1 MGHNHAHAF
10 GEERNRQTKVVAI
23 VGTVVNLILAVV
35 KILFGYIGHSQALIV
50 DGVHSLSDL
59 LSDLLVLFASHHA
72 NQEPDAEHPYGH
84 GRFETAATL
93 ALGILLA
100 LVGIGIGWD
109 SVERLLLDEETVVPT
124 QLALYAALF
133 SILANEG
140 LYWYSIIVARKLR
153 SKMLEANA
161 WHHRSDA
168 VSSIVVLV
176 GIVGTQFGID
186 NLDTIAAVIVSL
198 MIIKIGWSLG
208 WQALEELVDKSL
220 DEDEVAK
227 VSKLIDKVDGVRSIH
242 MLRTRKSGHL
252 SAADVH
258 VLVEPG
264 LSVSEGHMIA
274 VAVEEKLKKN
284 VEHLSDITV
293 HIDPEDDEEAP
304 PCQDLP
310 LRSEVITNLRDK
322 WRDIDSFSD
331 DTEFNLHYLSGKI
344 NIDVIFPLKHYKS
357 TQHTVDKLSELKAAL
372 EEDDRFGKIEVFYKA
387 PGQ

>member
-1 MGHNHAHAF
+1 MGHDHAHAF
-10 GEERNRQTKVVAI
+10 GEERNRQTKIVAI

-50 DGVHSLSDL
+50 DGIHSLSDL
-59 LSDLLVLFASHHA
+59 LSDLLVFFASHHA
-72 NQEPDAEHPYGH
+72 NQKPDAEHPYGH

-109 SVERLLLDEETVVPT
+109 SVERLIVHEETVIPT
-124 QLALYAALF
+124 SLTLYAALF

-140 LYWYSIIVARKLR
+140 LYWYSIIIARKLR

-176 GIVGTQFGID
+176 GIGGTQLGIE
-186 NLDTIAAVIVSL
+186 NLDSIAAVIVSL

-220 DEDEVAK
+220 DEDQVAR
-227 VSKLIDKVDGVRSIH
+227 VSSLIDDVDGVGSIH

-258 VLVEPG
+258 VIVDPS

-274 VAVEEKLKKN
+274 VAIEDKLKKN
-284 VEHLSDITV
+284 IDHLSDITV
-293 HIDPEDDEEAP
+293 HIDPENDEEAP
-304 PCQDLP
+304 PCEGLP
-310 LRSEVITNLRDK
+310 LRSEVLAYLRDK
-322 WRDIDSFSD
+322 WNGLGCFSGE
-331 DTEFNLHYLSGKI
+331 TEILLHYLSGKI
-344 NIDVIFPLKHYKS
+344 NIDVIFYLSCYQSADETARKRAELLDAIDG
-357 TQHTVDKLSELKAAL
+357 DK
-372 EEDDRFGKIEVFYKA
+372 RFGKIEIYYKA
-387 PGQ
+387 PS

>member
-10 GEERNRQTKVVAI
+10 GEERNRQTKIVAI
-23 VGTVVNLILAVV
+23 VGSVVNLVLAVV
-35 KILFGYIGHSQALIV
+35 KIIFGYIGHSQALIV
-50 DGVHSLSDL
+50 DGIHSLSDL

-109 SVERLLLDEETVVPT
+109 SVERLLLHEETVVPT

-133 SILANEG
+133 SIIANEG
-140 LYWYSIIVARKLR
+140 LYWYSIIIARKLR

-176 GIVGTQFGID
+176 GIVGTQFGIE

-227 VSKLIDKVDGVRSIH
+227 VSKLIDNVDGVHSLH

-258 VLVEPG
+258 VLVDPG

-274 VAVEEKLKKN
+274 VAVEDKLKNN
-284 VEHLSDITV
+284 VDHLSDITV
-293 HIDPEDDEEAP
+293 HIDPENDEEAP
-304 PCQDLP
+304 PCKGLP
-310 LRSEVITNLRDK
+310 LRSEVVTYLREK
-322 WRDIDSFSD
+322 WRGIDCFSEETDIS
-331 DTEFNLHYLSGKI
+331 LHYLSGKI
-344 NIDVIFPLKHYKS
+344 NIDVIFQLGCYQS
-357 TQHTVDKLSELKAAL
+357 AEITADKRRELTDAL
-372 EEDDRFGKIEVFYKA
+372 QNDDRFGAIEIFYKA
-387 PGQ
+387 P

>member
-10 GEERNRQTKVVAI
+10 GEERNRQTKIVAI

-109 SVERLLLDEETVVPT
+109 SVERLLLHEESAVPT

-140 LYWYSIIVARKLR
+140 LYWYSIIIARKLR

-176 GIVGTQFGID
+176 GIVGTQFGIE

-227 VSKLIDKVDGVRSIH
+227 VSQLIDNVDGVRSIH

-258 VLVEPG
+258 VLVDPG

-274 VAVEEKLKKN
+274 VAVEDKLKKN
-284 VEHLSDITV
+284 VDHLSDITV
-293 HIDPEDDEEAP
+293 HIDPENDEEAP
-304 PCQDLP
+304 PCEGLP
-310 LRSEVITNLRDK
+310 LRNEVVTYLRER
-322 WRDIDSFSD
+322 WQGIDCFSD
-331 DTEFNLHYLSGKI
+331 ETDISLHYLSGKI
-344 NIDVIFPLKHYKS
+344 NIDVIFQLGCYQSAEK
-357 TQHTVDKLSELKAAL
+357 TADKRRQLSDAL
-372 EEDDRFGKIEVFYKA
+372 QNDKRFGAIEIFYKA
-387 PGQ
+387 L

>member
-1 MGHNHAHAF
+1 MGHDHAHAF
-10 GEERNRQTKVVAI
+10 GEERSRQTKIVAI
-23 VGTVVNLILAVV
+23 VGTIVNLILAIV
-35 KILFGYIGHSQALIV
+35 KILVGYIGHSQALVV

-109 SVERLLLDEETVVPT
+109 SVERLLVHEPTVVPT
-124 QLALYAALF
+124 SLALYATVF

-140 LYWYSIIVARKLR
+140 LYWYTIIVARKLR

-176 GIVGTQFGID
+176 GIGGTQLGIE

-198 MIIKIGWSLG
+198 MIVKIGWSLG

-220 DEDEVAK
+220 DEDEVVR
-227 VSKLIDKVDGVRSIH
+227 VSSLIDGVDGVRSIH

-258 VLVEPG
+258 VIVEPS

-274 VAVEEKLKKN
+274 VAIEDKLKKN
-284 VEHLSDITV
+284 IDHLSDITV
-293 HIDPEDDEEAP
+293 HIDPENDEESP
-304 PCQDLP
+304 PCEGLP
-310 LRSEVITNLRDK
+310 LRSEVLTYLRK
-322 WRDIDSFSD
+322 EWSGIECFSD
-331 DTEFNLHYLSGKI
+331 ATKISLHYLSGKI
-344 NIDVIFPLKHYKS
+344 NVDVFFALGCYQSIE
-357 TQHTVDKLSELKAAL
+357 HTAKKRSELIDAISSDK
-372 EEDDRFGKIEVFYKA
+372 RFGKIEIYYKA
-387 PGQ
+387 PL

>member
-1 MGHNHAHAF
+1 MGHDHAHGF
-10 GEERNRQTKVVAI
+10 GEERNRQTKIVAI
-23 VGTVVNLILAVV
+23 VGTVVNLVLAVV
-35 KILFGYIGHSQALIV
+35 KILFGYLGHSQALIV

-59 LSDLLVLFASHHA
+59 LSDLLVLVASHHA

-109 SVERLLLDEETVVPT
+109 SVERLLLHEETAVPT
-124 QLALYAALF
+124 QLALYAAVF

-140 LYWYSIIVARKLR
+140 LYWYSIIVAKRLK

-176 GIVGTQFGID
+176 GIVGTQLGIE

-227 VSKLIDKVDGVRSIH
+227 VSKLIDNVDGVHSIH

-258 VLVEPG
+258 VLVDPG

-274 VAVEEKLKKN
+274 VAVEDQLKNN
-284 VEHLSDITV
+284 VDHLSDITV
-293 HIDPEDDEEAP
+293 HIDPEDDEQAP
-304 PCQDLP
+304 PCKDLP
-310 LRSEVITNLRDK
+310 LRNEVITYLREK
-322 WRDIDSFSD
+322 WHDIECFEE
-331 DTEFNLHYLSGKI
+331 DTDISLHYLSGKI
-344 NIDVIFPLKHYKS
+344 NIDVIFQLGCYKS
-357 TQHTVDKLSELKAAL
+357 AEETAQQRSKLVEAL
-372 EEDDRFGKIEVFYKA
+372 QDDARFGAIQVFYKA
-387 PGQ
+387 PQ

>member
-10 GEERNRQTKVVAI
+10 GEERNRQTKIVAI
-23 VGTVVNLILAVV
+23 VGTVVNLLLAVV

-50 DGVHSLSDL
+50 DGIHSLSDL

-109 SVERLLLDEETVVPT
+109 SVERLLLDEETAVPT

-140 LYWYSIIVARKLR
+140 LYWYSIIIARKLR

-227 VSKLIDKVDGVRSIH
+227 VSKLIDKVDGVHSIH

-258 VLVEPG
+258 VLVDPG

-274 VAVEEKLKKN
+274 VAVEDKLKKN

-304 PCQDLP
+304 PCEGLP
-310 LRSEVITNLRDK
+310 LRSEVITNLRKK
-322 WRDIDSFSD
+322 WKDIQCFSD
-331 DTEFNLHYLSGKI
+331 DTDINLHYLSGKI
-344 NIDVIFPLKHYKS
+344 NIDVIFPLEHYKS
-357 TQHTVDKLSELKAAL
+357 TQQTANKLSELKAAL
-372 EEDDRFGKIEVFYKA
+372 EEDDRFGKVEVFYKA
-387 PGQ
+387 ASQ

>member
-1 MGHNHAHAF
+1 MGHDHAHAF
-10 GEERNRQTKVVAI
+10 GEERNRQTKIVAI

-59 LSDLLVLFASHHA
+59 LSDLLVLVASHHA
-72 NQEPDAEHPYGH
+72 YQEPDAEHPYGH

-109 SVERLLLDEETVVPT
+109 SVERLLMHETAEVPT

-140 LYWYSIIVARKLR
+140 LYWYSIVVARKLR

-176 GIVGTQFGID
+176 GIVGTQFGIE

-208 WQALEELVDKSL
+208 WHALEELVDKSL

-227 VSKLIDKVDGVRSIH
+227 VSQLIDNVDGVHSIH

-258 VLVEPG
+258 VLVDPA

-274 VAVEEKLKKN
+274 VAVEDELKNN
-284 VEHLSDITV
+284 VDHLSDITV
-293 HIDPEDDEEAP
+293 HIDPENDEEAP
-304 PCQDLP
+304 PCKGLP
-310 LRSEVITNLRDK
+310 LRSEVVTYLREK
-322 WRDIDSFSD
+322 WHGIDCFSEETDIS
-331 DTEFNLHYLSGKI
+331 LHYLSGKI
-344 NIDVIFPLKHYKS
+344 HIDVIFQLGCYQSVEK
-357 TQHTVDKLSELKAAL
+357 TAEQRRQLTDAL
-372 EEDDRFGKIEVFYKA
+372 QNDERFGAIEILYKA
-387 PGQ
+387 P

>member
-1 MGHNHAHAF
+1 MGHDQAQAF

-23 VGTVVNLILAVV
+23 VGTVVNLVLAVV
-35 KILFGYIGHSQALIV
+35 KISFGYIGHSQALVV

-59 LSDLLVLFASHHA
+59 LSDLLVLVASHHA
-72 NQEPDAEHPYGH
+72 NQGPDAEHPYGH

-93 ALGILLA
+93 ALGILLG

-109 SVERLLLDEETVVPT
+109 SVERLLLNEEAAIPT
-124 QLALYAALF
+124 QLALYAAIF

-140 LYWYSIIVARKLR
+140 LYWYSIIIARKLK

-168 VSSIVVLV
+168 VSSIVVVV
-176 GIVGTQFGID
+176 GIVGTQFGIQ

-208 WQALEELVDKSL
+208 WGALEELVDKSL

-227 VSKLIDKVDGVRSIH
+227 VSQLIDNVDGVHSLH

-258 VLVEPG
+258 VLVDPG
-264 LSVSEGHMIA
+264 LSVSEGHMVA
-274 VAVEEKLKKN
+274 VAVEDKLKRN
-284 VEHLSDITV
+284 IDHLSDITV
-293 HIDPEDDEEAP
+293 HIDPENDEEAP
-304 PCQDLP
+304 PCKGLP
-310 LRSEVITNLRDK
+310 LRSEVITYLTEK
-322 WRDIDSFSD
+322 WSGIGCFSEE
-331 DTEFNLHYLSGKI
+331 TELSLHYLSGKI
-344 NIDVIFPLKHYKS
+344 NIDVIFQLGCYKS
-357 TQHTVDKLSELKAAL
+357 AEETAEVRSELENAL
-372 EEDDRFGKIEVFYKA
+372 ANDDRFGSIEIFYKA
-387 PGQ
+387 SH

>member
-1 MGHNHAHAF
+1 MGNNHAHSF
-10 GEERNRQTKVVAI
+10 GEERNRQTKIVAI
-23 VGTVVNLILAVV
+23 VGSVVNLLLAVV

-59 LSDLLVLFASHHA
+59 LSDLLVMFASHHA

-109 SVERLLLDEETVVPT
+109 SVERLLLDEATAVPT

-140 LYWYSIIVARKLR
+140 LYWYSIVVARKLR

-176 GIVGTQFGID
+176 GIIGTQLGID
-186 NLDTIAAVIVSL
+186 NLDNIAAVIVSL

-227 VSKLIDKVDGVRSIH
+227 VSKLIDRVDGVRSLH

-274 VAVEEKLKKN
+274 VAVEDKLKKN

-304 PCQDLP
+304 PCEGLP
-310 LRSEVITNLRDK
+310 LRSEVITYLRNR
-322 WRDIDSFSD
+322 WQDIDSFSD
-331 DTEFNLHYLSGKI
+331 NTDFNLHYLSGKI
-344 NIDVIFPLKHYKS
+344 NIDVIFPLEDYKS
-357 TQHTVDKLSELKAAL
+357 AEQTADKLAKLVAAL
-372 EEDDRFGKIEVFYKA
+372 KDDDRFGTVEVFYKA